1 MVMAIDLLYQTT
13 VVLLQLYV
21 SYVNLHLL
29 RSQISIDYR
38 DEFQSDIRV
47 RAYTTHLYLSL
58 MNTIYPRMAAVMPAE
73 RLLLLHGSTGKSN

>member
-47 RAYTTHLYLSL
+47 QCPEGDALYHHTPIFRYRAVPS
-58 MNTIYPRMAAVMPAE
+58 
-73 RLLLLHGSTGKSN
+73 